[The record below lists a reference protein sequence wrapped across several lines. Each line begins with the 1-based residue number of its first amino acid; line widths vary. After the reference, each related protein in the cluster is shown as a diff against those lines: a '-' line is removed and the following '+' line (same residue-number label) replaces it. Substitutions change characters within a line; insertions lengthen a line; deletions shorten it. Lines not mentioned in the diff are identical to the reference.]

1 MAEKFGDKPETMRA
15 LMEVAPLSGW
25 LRFSCVLTVICK
37 ANGFAVAVLE
47 KVAKL
52 EDNDEEL
59 AGLVEVAQ
67 GRRDL
72 CRF

>member
-1 MAEKFGDKPETMRA
+1 MAEKFEDKPELMRA
-15 LMEVAPLSGW
+15 VMEVAPLPGW
-25 LRFSCVLTVICK
+25 LRFVLTVTCK

-59 AGLVEVAQ
+59 AGLVENSQ
-67 GRRDL
+67 GRRAL